1 MTSPDEHSP
10 EKKDSENEVVPAGP
24 KQKAKC
30 LEKDIK
36 SPPKPSDLSKAER
49 KEKNNKT
56 ARRDVKSSRGNVKT
70 MKPSV
75 VKAEE
80 RSSRSKKSIREGKLK
95 NFSLPKDESEIT
107 ALQLDADL
115 TKSARLMEEYK
126 IALEQ
131 IFTTLV
137 NLMRR
142 GNGTVDMENIVS
154 EKGQTAA
161 EKLNKEVQLTQNNWK
176 TDTKL
181 QPAMNDAI
189 AKNAVVLA
197 SAERNLQT
205 RGPKH
210 LKRVKKF
217 LYGQY
222 PKVCYQESIFKA
234 LYVDMKRDLLKVV
247 KQQKPE
253 TQSVRDESAQ
263 AISKFIK
270 EKYVNAKILHLGEI
284 QSAFVELSF
293 FHRTSAFTWHQI
305 AERQPPKSSYHTENF
320 DFQQFFTAPPKM

>member
-30 LEKDIK
+30 LEKETK

-75 VKAEE
+75 VKVEE

-95 NFSLPKDESEIT
+95 NFSLPKDEPEIT
-107 ALQLDADL
+107 ALQLDAEL

-131 IFTTLV
+131 IITTLV
-137 NLMRR
+137 SMMRR

-154 EKGQTAA
+154 DKGQTAA
-161 EKLNKEVQLTQNNWK
+161 EKLNKEVQLTQNYWK

-189 AKNAVVLA
+189 AKNTVVLA
-197 SAERNLQT
+197 AAERNLQT
-205 RGPKH
+205 QGPQH

-222 PKVCYQESIFKA
+222 PK
-234 LYVDMKRDLLKVV
+234 YVDMKRDLLKIV

-253 TQSVRDESAQ
+253 AQSVRDESAQ

-270 EKYVNAKILHLGEI
+270 EKYVNAKIYA
-284 QSAFVELSF
+284 SRRNSKCFRRVELF
-293 FHRTSAFTWHQI
+293 
-305 AERQPPKSSYHTENF
+305 PSYIRFYLASNR
-320 DFQQFFTAPPKM
+320 